1 MSASIFKIGTRGS
14 KLALIQAETV
24 QDAIKRLHPDV
35 QTEIIVIKTSGDW
48 KPQDGETRLV
58 ETEGGKGL
66 FAREIEKAL
75 MDGTID
81 CGVHSLK
88 DMPSFLPDGLVVD
101 HVLPREDARDAFISA
116 KYKSLDDL
124 PPGAVVGTSSL
135 RRQAFVLAHRP
146 DVTVVP
152 IRGNVDTRL
161 QKLRDGQADATI
173 LAMAGLNR
181 MGLQKE
187 ATAALAPEDMLPA
200 CGQGAVCIEIREGD
214 DRAAALLNPLHC
226 FETGLCVFAEREV
239 LRVLD
244 GSCHTPI
251 AAYAVIESDGLM
263 WLRALV
269 ADERGQSLYYEAGR
283 AEVEGIEGAKAFGRD
298 IGQKLKDVIPPDLLT

>member
-1 MSASIFKIGTRGS
+1 MSGTSFKIGTRGS
-14 KLALIQAETV
+14 RLALIQAETV
-24 QDAIKRLHPDV
+24 KAALERVHPDQQV
-35 QTEIIVIKTSGDW
+35 EIVVIKTSGDW
-48 KPQDGETRLV
+48 KPQDGETRLS
-58 ETEGGKGL
+58 ENEGGKGL

-75 MDGTID
+75 LDGAID

-88 DMPSFLPDGLVVD
+88 DMASFLPEGLVVD
-101 HVLPREDARDAFISA
+101 HVLAREDARDAFISP
-116 KYKSLDDL
+116 KYTSIDDL
-124 PPGAVVGTSSL
+124 PQGAIVGTSSL

-146 DVTVVP
+146 DVKVVP

-181 MGLQKE
+181 MGLAKE
-187 ATAALAPEDMLPA
+187 VTVVIEPEDMLPA
-200 CGQGAVCIEIREGD
+200 CGQGAVCIETREGD
-214 DRAAALLNPLHC
+214 DNAAKLLAPLHC

-251 AAYAVIESDGLM
+251 AAYAVIEKDGLM

-269 ADERGQSLYYEAGR
+269 ADEKGQSLYYEAGR

-298 IGQKLKDVIPPDLLT
+298 IGQKLKDVIPPGLLT

>member
-1 MSASIFKIGTRGS
+1 MSASVFKIGTRGS

-24 QDAIKRLHPDV
+24 AAALKRLHPDL
-35 QTEIIVIKTSGDW
+35 QTEIVVIKTSGDW
-48 KPQDGETRLV
+48 KPQDGEKRLA

-75 MDGTID
+75 LDGAVD

-88 DMPSFLPDGLVVD
+88 DMPSFLPEGLVVD
-101 HVLPREDARDAFISA
+101 HVLAREDARDAFISA
-116 KYKSLDDL
+116 KYKSIDDL
-124 PPGAVVGTSSL
+124 PQGARVGTSSL

-152 IRGNVDTRL
+152 LRGNVDTRL

-181 MGLQKE
+181 MGLSKE
-187 ATAALAPEDMLPA
+187 VTAVITPEDMLPA
-200 CGQGAVCIEIREGD
+200 CGQGAVCIETREGD
-214 DRAAALLNPLHC
+214 DKTAALLAPLHC

-251 AAYAVIESDGLM
+251 AAYAVIEDDGAM

-269 ADERGQSLYYEAGR
+269 ADEKGQSLYYEAGR
-283 AEVEGIEGAKAFGRD
+283 AEVEGIEGAKAFGYD
-298 IGQKLKDVIPPDLLT
+298 IGRKLKDVIPPDLLT

>member
-1 MSASIFKIGTRGS
+1 MTSSVFKIGTRGS

-24 QDAIKRLHPDV
+24 QAALKRIHPDL
-35 QTEIIVIKTSGDW
+35 QTEIVVIKTSGDW
-48 KPQDGETRLV
+48 KPQDGETRLA
-58 ETEGGKGL
+58 ENEGGKGL

-75 MDGTID
+75 VDGAID

-88 DMPSFLPDGLVVD
+88 DMASFLPGGLVVD
-101 HVLPREDARDAFISA
+101 YVLAREDARDAFISA

-124 PPGAVVGTSSL
+124 PAGATVGTSSL

-146 DVTVVP
+146 DVNVVP
-152 IRGNVDTRL
+152 LRGNVDTRL

-181 MGLQKE
+181 MGLAKE
-187 ATAALAPEDMLPA
+187 VTAVIAPEDMLPA
-200 CGQGAVCIEIREGD
+200 CGQGAVCIETREGD
-214 DRAAALLNPLHC
+214 DNAGKFLAPLHC

-251 AAYAVIESDGLM
+251 AAYAVIEDDGMM

-269 ADERGQSLYYEAGR
+269 ADEKGQSLYYEAGR

-298 IGQKLKDVIPPDLLT
+298 IGQKLKDVIPPGLLT

>member
-1 MSASIFKIGTRGS
+1 MSGTSFKIGTRGS
-14 KLALIQAETV
+14 RLALIQAETV
-24 QDAIKRLHPDV
+24 QAALKCIHPDLPV
-35 QTEIIVIKTSGDW
+35 EIVVIKTSGDW
-48 KPQDGETRLV
+48 KPQDGETRLS
-58 ETEGGKGL
+58 ENEGGKGL

-75 MDGTID
+75 LDGAID

-88 DMPSFLPDGLVVD
+88 DMASFLPDGLVVD
-101 HVLPREDARDAFISA
+101 HVLAREDARDAFISP
-116 KYKSLDDL
+116 KYKSIDDL
-124 PPGAVVGTSSL
+124 PQGATVGTSSL

-146 DVTVVP
+146 DVKVVP

-181 MGLQKE
+181 MGLSKE
-187 ATAALAPEDMLPA
+187 VASVIEPEDMLPA
-200 CGQGAVCIEIREGD
+200 CGQGAVCIETREGD
-214 DRAAALLNPLHC
+214 ERAAQLLNPLHC

-251 AAYAVIESDGLM
+251 AAYAVIEKDGLM

-283 AEVEGIEGAKAFGRD
+283 AEVEGIEGAKAFGND
-298 IGQKLKDVIPPDLLT
+298 IGRKLKDVIPPDLLT